1 MYMHIYIMY
10 ATVPEGGPALG
21 SRTCAT
27 DVFAAGRAKR
37 ALIPP
42 AVRRERSFDPERK
55 KEGWED

>member
-1 MYMHIYIMY
+1 MY